1 MENLD
6 TDGYANYV
14 NCFYNRIENLLDGV
28 EEPVRN
34 LGQGDV
40 DV

>member
-1 MENLD
+1 MD
-6 TDGYANYV
+6 DYANYI
-14 NCFYNRIENLLDGV
+14 NHFYNRIENLLVGV

-34 LGQGDV
+34 LDQGDV